1 MGLKETLQQD
11 LHNAMRAHDERRK
24 LALRLVLTAVQLAE
38 VEQGPLSDEQVLEL
52 IRREVKRRE
61 EALELVLLS
70 GRQDLLAQD
79 KAELEILRAY
89 LPQELSAEDL
99 QALAQAAIAE
109 VGAASPA
116 DLGKVMKVLMPQV
129 KGRADGQLVNQIVRT
144 LLVA

>member
-1 MGLKETLQQD
+1 MSLKEQLQQD
-11 LHNAMRAHDERRK
+11 LHQAMRTHDERRK
-24 LALRLVLTAVQLAE
+24 LALRLVLTAVQIAKAR
-38 VEQGPLSDEQVLEL
+38 QGTLSDEQVLEL

>member
-11 LHNAMRAHDERRK
+11 LHNAMRTHDERRK

-89 LPQELSAEDL
+89 LPQALSADEI
-99 QALAQAAIAE
+99 QELARAAIAE

>member
-1 MGLKETLQQD
+1 MSLKEQLQQD
-11 LHNAMRAHDERRK
+11 LHQALRTHDERRK
-24 LALRLVLTAVQLAE
+24 LALRLVLTSVQLAE

-89 LPQELSAEDL
+89 LPQRLSAEEL

-109 VGAASPA
+109 VGATSPA

-129 KGRADGQLVNQIVRT
+129 KGRADGQLVNQLVRA
-144 LLVA
+144 LLTA

>member
-1 MGLKETLQQD
+1 MSLKEQLQQD
-11 LHNAMRAHDERRK
+11 LHQAMRTHDERRK
-24 LALRLVLTAVQLAE
+24 LALRLVLTAVQIAE
-38 VEQGPLSDEQVLEL
+38 ARQRTLSDEQVLEL

-99 QALAQAAIAE
+99 QALAQVAIAE

>member
-11 LHNAMRAHDERRK
+11 LHQAMRAHDERRK
-24 LALRLVLTAVQLAE
+24 LALRLVLTAVQIAE
-38 VEQGPLSDEQVLEL
+38 AEQGTLRDEQVLEL

-79 KAELEILRAY
+79 KAELDILRAY
-89 LPQELSAEDL
+89 LPQGLNPDEI

-109 VGAASPA
+109 VGATSPA

-129 KGRADGQLVNQIVRT
+129 KERADGQLVNQIVRT
-144 LLVA
+144 LLAA

>member
-129 KGRADGQLVNQIVRT
+129 KGRADGQLVNQIVRA